1 MEQKATPSSRAQED
15 LALVK
20 QAVENKDQ
28 MAFGKLMDR
37 YRDSIFFM
45 VLKMV
50 HNRDDAEDIT
60 IESFGKAF
68 NRLEKYDPKYA
79 FSTWLFKIASNN
91 SIDFIRKKRLKT
103 MSIDEPISGGDDG
116 DELRIDIKSEQLNPE
131 EKFIK
136 KQRAISVRGNI
147 EKLDDKYRTLIELR
161 YYKELSYEE
170 IAQELDIPLGTVK
183 AQLYRAKELLFKLM
197 NKNKENI

>member
-1 MEQKATPSSRAQED
+1 MEEKSTPTSRAQED
-15 LALVK
+15 LELVK
-20 QAVENKDQ
+20 LAVDNKDQ
-28 MAFGKLMDR
+28 QAFEKLMDR
-37 YRDSIFFM
+37 YRDSIYFM

-68 NRLEKYDPKYA
+68 NRIEKYDPRYA
-79 FSTWLFKIASNN
+79 FSTWLFKIATNN
-91 SIDFIRKKRLKT
+91 CIDFIRKKRLQT
-103 MSIDEPISGGDDG
+103 TSIDEPIGGDDEDG
-116 DELRIDIKSEQLNPE
+116 LTIDIKSEQLNPE
-131 EKFIK
+131 EKYIK

-161 YYKELSYEE
+161 YYQELSYEE

-197 NKNKENI
+197 NRGKDNI

>member
-1 MEQKATPSSRAQED
+1 MEERATPSTRAQED
-15 LALVK
+15 QGLVRLAVD
-20 QAVENKDQ
+20 NKDQ
-28 MAFGKLMDR
+28 QAFAKLMDR

-79 FSTWLFKIASNN
+79 FSTWLFKIATNN
-91 SIDFIRKKRLKT
+91 CIDFIRKKRLET
-103 MSIDEPISGGDDG
+103 MSIDEPIGGSDDG
-116 DELRIDIKSEQLNPE
+116 DELRIDVKSEQLNPE
-131 EKFIK
+131 EKYIK
-136 KQRAISVRGNI
+136 KQRAVSVRGNI
-147 EKLDDKYRTLIELR
+147 DKLDDKYRTLIELR

-170 IAQELDIPLGTVK
+170 IATELDIPLGTVK

-197 NKNKENI
+197 NKTKETF

>member
-1 MEQKATPSSRAQED
+1 MEERSTPSSRAQED

-20 QAVENKDQ
+20 LAVDNKDQ
-28 MAFGKLMDR
+28 MAFAKLMDR

-79 FSTWLFKIASNN
+79 FSTWLFKIATNN
-91 SIDFIRKKRLKT
+91 CIDFIRKKRLET
-103 MSIDEPISGGDDG
+103 MSIDEPIGGGDDG
-116 DELRIDIKSEQLNPE
+116 DELRIDVKSEQLNPE

-136 KQRAISVRGNI
+136 KQRAVSVRGNI
-147 EKLDDKYRTLIELR
+147 DKLDDKYRTLIELR